1 MYTDLTVHII
11 HTVDRTNLGAL
22 DDTAVGQHQLKG
34 DAAVLKQAKLV
45 RGGLDAHTH
54 DQAPCTAIVT
64 DGTQTNGKSL
74 KRGGRLGAGR
84 SPWWGPGVTP
94 LGGCSRVTPL
104 GGGSGV
110 RPMVGSRGNAPGWVF
125 QGNAPGWGFRGKALG
140 RVKG

>member
-11 HTVDRTNLGAL
+11 HIVDRTNLGAL

-64 DGTQTNGKSL
+64 DGTQKNGKSQ
-74 KRGGRLGAGR
+74 KRGGRVGAGR
-84 SPWWGPGVTP
+84 GPWWGPGA
-94 LGGCSRVTPL
+94 LPL
-104 GGGSGV
+104 GGGSGI
-110 RPMVGSRGNAPGWVF
+110 RPMVGSRGNAPG
-125 QGNAPGWGFRGKALG
+125 QGQGVTPLG
-140 RVKG
+140 GG